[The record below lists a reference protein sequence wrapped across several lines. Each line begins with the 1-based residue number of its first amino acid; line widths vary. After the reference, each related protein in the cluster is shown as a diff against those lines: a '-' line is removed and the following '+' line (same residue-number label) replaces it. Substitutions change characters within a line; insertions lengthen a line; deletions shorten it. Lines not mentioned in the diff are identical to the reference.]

1 MHTSTTVQPGQRGAK
16 KLAAQYGDRLV
27 CVRYRCDAQRQKR
40 VKTIE
45 LIVEEWPWTSPPSR
59 EDERAPRLCQSCVPG
74 KSDSPANQRIRRHMA
89 SRQAGMGSAL
99 RARHRLGVDESDR
112 GRGEL
117 LDVGTRRC

>member
-45 LIVEEWPWTSPPSR
+45 LIVEEWPWTSPPPR
-59 EDERAPRLCQSCVPG
+59 RMKERRVFVRVAFPES
-74 KSDSPANQRIRRHMA
+74 AIRRQIKEAGGIWHPDKQAWEVHYEHAVTLGLTNRIVEEA
-89 SRQAGMGSAL
+89 S
-99 RARHRLGVDESDR
+99 
-112 GRGEL
+112 
-117 LDVGTRRC
+117 C